1 MKKKHWYKFMYVIS
15 TLLVVGFII
24 RTTVDYIQYNET
36 LNSAPFYVFIL
47 ARALVF
53 LLPAIVSLILASVFK
68 KKFNK

>member
-1 MKKKHWYKFMYVIS
+1 MYVIS

-24 RTTVDYIQYNET
+24 RTTVDYIQYNEIQ
-36 LNSAPFYVFIL
+36 NSAPFYIFIL

-53 LLPAIVSLILASVFK
+53 LLPAMISLVLASIFK